1 MKIDITKMEGYRE
14 DMTAEE
20 KLALYSSYEFT
31 PDYTGYVKKDVFDKK
46 ASEAAE
52 LSRNLKSYKEKEMT
66 DEQRRAEAEKA
77 AKDAE
82 NEYKTKICSLEIGKI
97 FAGAGLEEDDF
108 PEIPTFTETDKA
120 TAFANSIVKLLS
132 AKVIAAEQKAKTDLL
147 GGGTPPASGAEA
159 NEAAQLK
166 AEWAEAVKSGN
177 MLKQVQLM
185 TLAQSKKID
194 LT

>member
-1 MKIDITKMEGYRE
+1 MKIDITKIDGYRE

-46 ASEAAE
+46 ASEVAE
-52 LSRNLKSYKEKEMT
+52 LSRSLKSYKEKEMT
-66 DEQRRAEAEKA
+66 EEQRRAEAEQA

-82 NEYKTKICSLEIGKI
+82 NEYKAKICSLEIGKI
-97 FAGAGLEEDDF
+97 FAGAGLNESDF
-108 PEIPTFTETDKA
+108 PEIPAFTETEKA
-120 TAFANSIVKLLS
+120 TAFANSVVKLLS

-147 GGGTPPASGAEA
+147 GGGTPPASGAGA

-166 AEWAEAVKSGN
+166 SEWAEAVKSGN
-177 MLKQVQLM
+177 MLRQVQLM

>member
-1 MKIDITKMEGYRE
+1 MKIDITKMDGYRE

-97 FAGAGLEEDDF
+97 FAGAGLEEADF
-108 PEIPTFTETDKA
+108 PEMPTFTEPEKA

-147 GGGTPPASGAEA
+147 GGGTPPASGAKA